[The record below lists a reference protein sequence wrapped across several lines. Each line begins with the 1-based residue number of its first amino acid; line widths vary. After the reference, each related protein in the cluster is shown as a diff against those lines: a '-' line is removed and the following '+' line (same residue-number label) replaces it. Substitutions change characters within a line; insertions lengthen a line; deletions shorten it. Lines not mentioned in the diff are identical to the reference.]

1 MSLASV
7 LDNDDSYFSR
17 LKKHIASSKSEK
29 ELFLNI
35 VDGPYIDKSRTA
47 LMSLGLIVLVLV
59 NKKTKMIDRVELSTT
74 DFKDGAFSITPKN
87 FYEIKIPY
95 ENKENYIAIAIKTGR
110 PMATTDWKDIFIP
123 DLNPE
128 EARFNQAG
136 AGAACSV
143 IYPLIGARDG
153 GALVFSFYEPI
164 NKIGKEH
171 HIFMEKY
178 ARLVASELKK

>member
-7 LDNDDSYFSR
+7 LDNDDGYFSK
-17 LKKHIASSKSEK
+17 LKEILSNSNNDK

-35 VDGPYIDKSRTA
+35 VDAPYVDKPKTA
-47 LMSLGLIVLVLV
+47 LMSLGLIVLTLV
-59 NKKTKMIDRVELSTT
+59 NKKTQMIDRVELSST

-87 FYEIKIPY
+87 FYDIKIPY

-143 IYPLIGARDG
+143 IYPLVGARNG

-171 HIFMEKY
+171 HMFMEKY